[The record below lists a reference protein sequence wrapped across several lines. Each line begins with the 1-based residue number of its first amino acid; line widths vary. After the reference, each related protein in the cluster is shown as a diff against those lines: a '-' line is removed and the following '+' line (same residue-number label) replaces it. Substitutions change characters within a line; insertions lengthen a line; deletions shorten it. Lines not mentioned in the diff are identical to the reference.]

1 MQLSLTAPD
10 QVLYTGSISSLTVP
24 TELWEITILPGH
36 QPLVSV
42 VRQGMLRIIPN
53 TSVSKEDGYIL
64 EDGKIVIAVSKGLL
78 SIQADTII
86 ITTSAATAS
95 VQETTEVLETMRAAM
110 EEKIKQIKVE
120 GNEQDLE
127 EAIENLE
134 KITAELR
141 LAKIK
146 YA

>member
-1 MQLSLTAPD
+1 M
-10 QVLYTGSISSLTVP
+10 
-24 TELWEITILPGH
+24 
-36 QPLVSV
+36 VSV
-42 VRQGMLRIIPN
+42 VRQGMLRITPS

-64 EDGKIVIAVSKGLL
+64 EEGKIVIAVSKGLL
-78 SIQADTII
+78 SIQADAII

-110 EEKIKQIKVE
+110 EEKIKQIKVD